1 MSARPQ
7 APDGVRA
14 VRACPKQMTY
24 GPCGGVGGDGH
35 CEVVPEPCV
44 FLGRPVV
51 PWTGPTPRPAAPPGL
66 LDIAA
71 RRPLVVS
78 GMPAAPLSAASITAC
93 AERMRGGVDAVLAGD
108 AGTSRVQFP
117 PAYRARLIQDEGLP
131 VWAGVNCRDRN
142 RVALEGEL
150 AALAHARVAAVH
162 CVTGDHPARGLRPD
176 APGVFDLEGTELVP
190 LARAH
195 GLLVSVAES
204 PSAPPVGQ
212 RAARLAEKVRAGAQL
227 AMLQYCGD
235 AADVATFGVAARA
248 AGAAVPLLPGVPVVV
263 DVEGAGLLASFAA
276 AVLPTGYV
284 AGVLAARDPFTAGI
298 EAALALAR
306 TLLAVPGVAGVVLAG
321 GVAAG
326 AEPVLA
332 EALGTI
338 GRELG
343 AAR

>member
-1 MSARPQ
+1 
-7 APDGVRA
+7 
-14 VRACPKQMTY
+14 MTY
-24 GPCGGVGGDGH
+24 GPCGGVGADGH
-35 CEVVPEPCV
+35 CEVRPEPCV

-51 PWTGPTPRPAAPPGL
+51 PWAGDTPGTAPTAAL

-108 AGTSRVQFP
+108 SGVSRVQFP
-117 PAYRARLIQDEGLP
+117 PAYRARLMQDEGLT
-131 VWAGVNCRDRN
+131 VWAGLNCRDRN

-150 AALAHARVAAVH
+150 AALAHAGVAAVH
-162 CVTGDHPARGLRPD
+162 CVTGDHPDRGLRPD
-176 APGVFDLEGTELVP
+176 AAAVFDLEGTELVP

-204 PSAPPVGQ
+204 PAAPGH

-235 AADVATFGVAARA
+235 AADVAAFAAAACA
-248 AGAAVPLLPGVPVVV
+248 AGAEIPLLPGVPVIV
-263 DVEGAGLLASFAA
+263 DVEGAQLLASFAA

-284 AGVLAARDPFTAGI
+284 DGVLGARDPFIAGV

-306 TLLAVPGVAGVVLAG
+306 ALVAVPGVVGVVLAG
-321 GVAAG
+321 GTAAG
-326 AEPVLA
+326 SEALLA
-332 EALGTI
+332 EALGVV

-343 AAR
+343 AGT